1 MSGKS
6 TAEVKPVSEDQ
17 AGNVTRML
25 MDVARGYPG
34 GTAKL
39 QLAIGHSDF
48 ASEVRNLFDRLAT
61 EQGQKLAIA
70 ERPVWRTINL
80 GTHASSA
87 ELRQALT
94 DGDYRVSNWADDILG
109 KTPIAPEPL
118 TLDLVLVTV
127 SDLGFPEGAKRSDIY
142 EKALTLGLHLCPA
155 EVGPQLRL
163 QYPDQPM
170 DEWMVIAME
179 PIVVSDG
186 DPGVFRVARDS
197 DGRWLYSNVGD
208 PGRVWGSDRRWV
220 FCRK

>member
-17 AGNVTRML
+17 AGNVARML
-25 MDVARGYPG
+25 TDVARGYPG
-34 GTAKL
+34 GKEKL
-39 QLAIGHSDF
+39 QLAIGHPSF
-48 ASEVRNLFDRLAT
+48 TSEVRNLFDRLAI

-70 ERPVWRTINL
+70 DRPAWRTINL
-80 GTHASSA
+80 GTYASNT

-94 DGDYRVSNWADDILG
+94 DGDYRISNWASDIVG
-109 KTPIAPEPL
+109 KTPVASEPL

-127 SDLGFPEGAKRSDIY
+127 ADLGFPQGATRQAIY
-142 EKALTLGLHLCPA
+142 EKAQTLGLHLCPA

-170 DEWMVIAME
+170 DEWILVGME
-179 PIVVSDG
+179 PIVGSG
-186 DPGVFRVARDS
+186 GGPRVFGVARDS
-197 DGRWLYSNVGD
+197 RGRWLCGSYGD
-208 PGRVWGSDRRWV
+208 PDDHWRSGNRGV